1 MADYLIAQEK
11 CFGCRLQYVGYDKKR
26 LELEVPESNS
36 KRADGRYQLEGQRKG
51 AKPVRRFSTAETRQ
65 YLKSMQQAEERRN
78 QVLKDLQR
86 RMFEKF
92 SKKYDLWKACI
103 DLIAI
108 LDCLS
113 SLAIYGQ
120 GQKQICF
127 PEILPFNDTIAPVI
141 EMENGSHPCMIL
153 TEDFI
158 PNGITLGGD
167 YSPALAL
174 LTGPN
179 MGGKS
184 TLMRQI
190 GLLVIL
196 AQIGSPI
203 PATSARLSLIDRIFT
218 RLGAQDDILAGQS
231 TFLVELSE
239 TSAILKHA
247 TVNSL
252 VLLDELGR
260 GTATYDG
267 TAIAAAV
274 VDFLANLKCR
284 ALFSTHYHNLVDNFY
299 KDNRISL
306 GHMACMVESDG
317 DSDDPTQE
325 TVTFLYKYTSGA
337 CPKSY
342 GFNAAKLGGMLLCV
356 IKRALQVTRILNS
369 IAQKS
374 NAIVLYFQYSRKVEN
389 VALKRKL
396 FSRILSN
403 GDSDGIKDLLY
414 KIQTCHV

>member
-1 MADYLIAQEK
+1 M
-11 CFGCRLQYVGYDKKR
+11 GNDKKR
-26 LELEVPESNS
+26 YELEIPEIKS
-36 KRADGRYQLEGQRKG
+36 KKADSRYSLEGQRKG

-65 YLKSMQQAEERRN
+65 YLKLMQQAEERRN
-78 QVLKDLQR
+78 NVLRDLQR
-86 RMFEKF
+86 RMFERF
-92 SKKYDLWKACI
+92 SKEYDLWKKCI
-103 DLIAI
+103 DLVAI
-108 LDCLS
+108 LDCLA

-120 GQKQICF
+120 NQKQICF
-127 PEILPFNDTIAPVI
+127 PEILPCNNGDAPVI
-141 EMENGSHPCMIL
+141 EIEDGYHPCMTL

-158 PNGITLGGD
+158 PNGIILGGVNT
-167 YSPALAL
+167 PALAL

-184 TLMRQI
+184 TLMRQV
-190 GLLVIL
+190 GLLVIMT
-196 AQIGSPI
+196 QIGSPI
-203 PATSARLSLIDRIFT
+203 PALSARLSLMDRIFT

-274 VDFLANLKCR
+274 VDFLANLNCC

-299 KDNRISL
+299 NDSRISL
-306 GHMACMVESDG
+306 GHMSCMVENEG
-317 DSDDPTQE
+317 DNDDPTEE

-342 GFNAAKLGGMLLCV
+342 GFNAAKLAGMPLSI
-356 IKRALQVTRILNS
+356 IKRAHKVINHKIIIL
-369 IAQKS
+369 I
-374 NAIVLYFQYSRKVEN
+374 I
-389 VALKRKL
+389 
-396 FSRILSN
+396 
-403 GDSDGIKDLLY
+403 
-414 KIQTCHV
+414 